1 MTAAAVLLVLLLI
14 LMISRI
20 RVTVVYDGA
29 VRTSVRFLFL
39 KFDILTGKRKKK
51 SAPKDSTPLPK
62 KSEKRKATD
71 TKKEPIIS
79 SPTDVAKLV
88 KFVVFR
94 TVRRFAKYLRVDKF
108 KFHITVATP
117 DAART
122 AVTYGAVSS
131 SAFALTEGLR
141 RCKMKRNAQLEAVVI
156 PDFVSEKS
164 SADIDI
170 VLSIMLWQAVACIIT
185 AANGFA
191 RYYTDK
197 QRRITV
203 KEK

>member
-1 MTAAAVLLVLLLI
+1 
-14 LMISRI
+14 MIA
-20 RVTVVYDGA
+20 Y
-29 VRTSVRFLFL
+29 
-39 KFDILTGKRKKK
+39 
-51 SAPKDSTPLPK
+51 
-62 KSEKRKATD
+62 
-71 TKKEPIIS
+71 
-79 SPTDVAKLV
+79 
-88 KFVVFR
+88 
-94 TVRRFAKYLRVDKF
+94 Y
-108 KFHITVATP
+108 ITVATP

-131 SAFALTEGLR
+131 SAFALTEALR

>member
-1 MTAAAVLLVLLLI
+1 
-14 LMISRI
+14 
-20 RVTVVYDGA
+20 
-29 VRTSVRFLFL
+29 
-39 KFDILTGKRKKK
+39 
-51 SAPKDSTPLPK
+51 
-62 KSEKRKATD
+62 
-71 TKKEPIIS
+71 
-79 SPTDVAKLV
+79 
-88 KFVVFR
+88 
-94 TVRRFAKYLRVDKF
+94 
-108 KFHITVATP
+108 
-117 DAART
+117 
-122 AVTYGAVSS
+122 
-131 SAFALTEGLR
+131 
-141 RCKMKRNAQLEAVVI
+141 MKRNAQLEAVVI